1 MARRWREEGSEATP
15 GSRPAVSQ
23 IADTKK
29 HPSGCLLL
37 FEVLVAGA
45 GFEPTTFGVSVAYV
59 DKKKMKH
66 WLGGFSGALNDT
78 GDLPVYKRGD
88 GHCG

>member
-45 GFEPTTFGVSVAYV
+45 GFDFLSSSGDIYV
-59 DKKKMKH
+59 
-66 WLGGFSGALNDT
+66 LLFECPNII
-78 GDLPVYKRGD
+78 
-88 GHCG
+88 

>member
-1 MARRWREEGSEATP
+1 MPDGIVITAQNTREFWGCSE
-15 GSRPAVSQ
+15 
-23 IADTKK
+23 
-29 HPSGCLLL
+29 
-37 FEVLVAGA
+37 
-45 GFEPTTFGVSVAYV
+45 GVSVAYV